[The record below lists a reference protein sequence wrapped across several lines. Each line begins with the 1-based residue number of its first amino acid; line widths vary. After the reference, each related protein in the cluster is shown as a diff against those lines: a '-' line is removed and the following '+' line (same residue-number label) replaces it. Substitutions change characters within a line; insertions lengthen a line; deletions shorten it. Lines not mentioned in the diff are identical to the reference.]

1 MGGDGGHPEAPS
13 AHSSVPTGAPGL
25 ASLSAFRSLDFRER
39 LWLLPVWNAEE
50 RGCDVSL
57 KRDRRL
63 LVLWSSGLRNL
74 GTCPYFFMRV
84 IRIPKSSVSDAGD
97 AGTTL
102 PKLSL
107 FTVQQNTKGS
117 RGRRCLYPNRAQ
129 GHGSHGAYIRCDKK
143 KANING

>member
-13 AHSSVPTGAPGL
+13 SHSSVPTGAPDL

-39 LWLLPVWNAEE
+39 PRLLPVWNAEE

-74 GTCPYFFMRV
+74 GMCPYFFVRV
-84 IRIPKSSVSDAGD
+84 IRIPKSSVFDAAD

-102 PKLSL
+102 PKVLS

-117 RGRRCLYPNRAQ
+117 RGRRCLFPNRAA
-129 GHGSHGAYIRCDKK
+129 GLGSRLSWSLYSV
-143 KANING
+143 